1 MKLRMLSF
9 AILALALSLAIPAG
23 TRAEGQP
30 LNLPCV
36 TGVTVEPI
44 GQAMPAEA
52 PGQALVVLRIT
63 IAPGGGFQPHTHPG
77 TLVVSIESGQFA
89 LTQLDA
95 SMPMSVMRAASNGTP
110 AASEQ
115 LTAGATAV
123 LNPGDWFV
131 EPKGMLHK
139 MTNAGNAPTVVLVSG
154 VVDPNLPLVQCVSG
168 TPTP

>member
-1 MKLRMLSF
+1 MKLRILSF
-9 AILALALSLAIPAG
+9 AMLALALSMAIPAG
-23 TRAEGQP
+23 TRAQGQP
-30 LNLPCV
+30 LDLPCV

-63 IAPGGGFQPHTHPG
+63 IAPGGGFEPHTHPG
-77 TLVVSIESGQFA
+77 TLVVAIESGKFG

-95 SMPMSVMRAASNGTP
+95 MPMSIMRAASNGTP
-110 AASEQ
+110 AATEQ

-139 MTNAGNAPTVVLVSG
+139 MTNAGNTPTVVLVSG
-154 VVDPNLPLVQCVSG
+154 VVDPSQPLVQCVSG
-168 TPTP
+168 TPAA

>member
-1 MKLRMLSF
+1 MLSF
-9 AILALALSLAIPAG
+9 AILALALTMAIPAG
-23 TRAEGQP
+23 TRAQGQP

-36 TGVTVEPI
+36 SGVTVEPI

-77 TLVVSIESGQFA
+77 TLVVSIESGQFG
-89 LTQLDA
+89 LTQLDT
-95 SMPMSVMRAASNGTP
+95 SMPMSIMRAASNGTP

-115 LTAGATAV
+115 LTAGATTV

-131 EPKGMLHK
+131 EPKGMLHE
-139 MTNAGNAPTVVLVSG
+139 MTNAGSTPTVVLVSG